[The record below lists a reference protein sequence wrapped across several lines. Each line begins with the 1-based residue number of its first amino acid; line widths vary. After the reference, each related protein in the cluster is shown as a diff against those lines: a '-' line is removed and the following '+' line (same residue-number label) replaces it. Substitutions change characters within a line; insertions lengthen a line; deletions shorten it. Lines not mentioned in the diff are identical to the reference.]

1 MKLGGDDGG
10 TTTDELAKFYEEQ
23 KVYFVIL
30 SISEEIASCSCKMF
44 QFEGILC
51 RDVIA
56 VFKATSVFILP
67 QNYILQQWTKNDRDD
82 AILDVLSCLDV
93 PSNSH
98 RVKTCST
105 MYCMRKK

>member
-10 TTTDELAKFYEEQ
+10 TTTDELAKFDEEQ

-67 QNYILQQWTKNDRDD
+67 QNYILQ
-82 AILDVLSCLDV
+82 
-93 PSNSH
+93 
-98 RVKTCST
+98 
-105 MYCMRKK
+105 